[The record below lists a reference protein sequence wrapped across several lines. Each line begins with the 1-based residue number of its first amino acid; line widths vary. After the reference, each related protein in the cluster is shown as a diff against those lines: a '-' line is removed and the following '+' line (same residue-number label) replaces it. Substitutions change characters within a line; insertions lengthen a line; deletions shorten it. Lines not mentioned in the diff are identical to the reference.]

1 MHYNQFMNDSHSICL
16 LALVFSLSLPLAAK
30 EAEVVT
36 LAAGEWMPYISES
49 LPHNGPVA
57 RVVTEAF
64 ALEGIRVKYVFRPW
78 SRAYAEAAK
87 DLAHGTLVWSMS
99 GKPTDRTRRFHQSA
113 VLFHGQSVFFHRKN
127 FPFQWRGE
135 QSLAGLRMGGTA
147 GYEYFFDRS
156 PLLNIDKSASTDA
169 QNFHKLL
176 AGRFDVFPLNL
187 DVGLSIMRTDLTPE
201 EASVL
206 TWDPRPYNI
215 AHYHILF
222 NRKNPANV
230 RYVALFDRGLKR
242 LRASGKY
249 EQYMQGFTQEGKPGG
264 VEKAMRE
271 L

>member
-1 MHYNQFMNDSHSICL
+1 MDDSRSRCT
-16 LALVFSLSLPLAAK
+16 LALVSFLALPVAAS

-36 LAAGEWMPYISES
+36 LIAGEWLPYLSVS
-49 LPHNGPVA
+49 LPDNGPVA

-64 ALEGIRVKYVFRPW
+64 ALEGIHVRYSFRPW
-78 SRAYAEAAK
+78 NRAYAEAAK
-87 DLAHGTLVWSMS
+87 DMAHGTLVWSMS
-99 GKPTDRTRRFHQSA
+99 GKQTERTRLFHQSA
-113 VLFHGQSVFFHRKN
+113 VLFYGQSVFFHRKN

-135 QSLAGLRMGGTA
+135 QSLKGLRVGGTA

-187 DVGLSIMRTDLTPE
+187 DVGLSIMKTELTPQ

-222 NRKNPANV
+222 NKKNPANA
-230 RYVALFDRGLKR
+230 RHVALFDRGLKR
-242 LRASGKY
+242 LRESGRY
-249 EQYMQGFTQEGKPGG
+249 DQVMRGFTQEGKPGSL
-264 VEKAMRE
+264 EKEMRAR
-271 L
+271 

>member
-1 MHYNQFMNDSHSICL
+1 MDDSRSRCL
-16 LALVFSLSLPLAAK
+16 LALVSFLSLPLAAR
-30 EAEVVT
+30 EVAVVT
-36 LAAGEWMPYISES
+36 LIAGEWVPYLSET

-57 RVVTEAF
+57 RVVAEAF
-64 ALEGIRVKYVFRPW
+64 ALEGIQVKYLFRPW
-78 SRAYAEAAK
+78 NRAYAEAAN

-127 FPFQWRGE
+127 FPFQWQGE
-135 QSLAGLRMGGTA
+135 QSLKGLRMGGTA

-187 DVGLSIMRTDLTPE
+187 DVGLSIMKTDLTPE
-201 EASVL
+201 QASVI

-222 NRKNPANV
+222 NKRNPANT
-230 RYVALFDRGLKR
+230 RHVALFDRGLKR
-242 LRASGKY
+242 LRESGRY
-249 EQYMQGFTQEGKPGG
+249 DHLMRGFTQAGRPGS
-264 VEKAMRE
+264 VEKEMRAR
-271 L
+271 

>member
-1 MHYNQFMNDSHSICL
+1 MNDSRPLCL
-16 LALVFSLSLPLAAK
+16 LALVSILSPPLAAK
-30 EAEVVT
+30 GAEVVT
-36 LAAGEWMPYISES
+36 LIAGEWVPYLSES
-49 LPHNGPVA
+49 LPDNGPVA

-64 ALEGIRVKYVFRPW
+64 ALEGITVKYLFRPW
-78 SRAYAEAAK
+78 NRAYAEAAQ

-113 VLFHGQSVFFHRKN
+113 VLFYGQSVFFHRKN

-135 QSLAGLRMGGTA
+135 QSLKGLRMGGTA

-187 DVGLSIMRTDLTPE
+187 DVGLSIMKTDLTPQ

-222 NRKNPANV
+222 NRKNPANT
-230 RYVALFDRGLKR
+230 RHVALFDRGLKR
-242 LRASGKY
+242 LRESGRY
-249 EQYMQGFTQEGKPGG
+249 DQVMRGFTQEGKFGSS
-264 VEKAMRE
+264 EKKIRAQ
-271 L
+271 

>member
-1 MHYNQFMNDSHSICL
+1 MNDSRPLCL
-16 LALVFSLSLPLAAK
+16 LALVSILSPPLAAK
-30 EAEVVT
+30 GAEVVT
-36 LAAGEWMPYISES
+36 LIAGEWVPYLSES
-49 LPHNGPVA
+49 LPDNGPVA

-64 ALEGIRVKYVFRPW
+64 ALEGITVKYLFRPW
-78 SRAYAEAAK
+78 NRAKAEAAQ

-113 VLFHGQSVFFHRKN
+113 VLFYGQSVFFHRKN

-135 QSLAGLRMGGTA
+135 QSLKGLRMGGTA

-187 DVGLSIMRTDLTPE
+187 DVGLSIMKTDLTPQQ
-201 EASVL
+201 ASVI

-222 NRKNPANV
+222 NRINPANS
-230 RYVALFDRGLKR
+230 RHVALFDRGLKR
-242 LRASGKY
+242 LRESGRY
-249 EQYMQGFTQEGKPGG
+249 DQVMRGFTQEGRLGG
-264 VEKAMRE
+264 LEKE
-271 L
+271 LRGR